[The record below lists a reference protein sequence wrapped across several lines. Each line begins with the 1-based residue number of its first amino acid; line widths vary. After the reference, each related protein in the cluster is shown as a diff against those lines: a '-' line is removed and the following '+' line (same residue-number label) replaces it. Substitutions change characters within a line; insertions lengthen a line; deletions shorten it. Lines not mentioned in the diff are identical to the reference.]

1 MRTWLASLMLSSAV
15 FAADTAVANFQTAM
29 TGNDAGAKKSAAR
42 ALGSKD
48 AGKDAEVL
56 PLLIGAITDRQAG
69 EAATSALQA
78 RTGKTPVGG
87 LYKNGQDPAVTQA
100 AWQGWFEDWKKSQQL
115 KKLEKKDEP
124 QVETAAKPTAAET
137 PRPGS
142 VSEDRVPTS
151 PAADLGKLDRINF
164 KSGGSLLCFIQ
175 SKRTDADGN
184 LLSVRAVHP
193 DGSGEETIAADL
205 ISRIEED
212 IR

>member
-1 MRTWLASLMLSSAV
+1 MRILLASLLLSTAV
-15 FAADTAVANFQTAM
+15 FAADSAVTNFQTAM
-29 TGNDAGAKKSAAR
+29 SGNDAGAKKSAAR

-48 AGKDAEVL
+48 AGKDEDVL
-56 PLLIGAITDRQAG
+56 PILIGAITDRQAG
-69 EAATSALQA
+69 EAATAALQA

-87 LYKNGQDPAVTQA
+87 LYKASQDPAVTKA
-100 AWQGWFEDWKKSQQL
+100 AWQVWFEDWKRSQEL
-115 KKLEKKDEP
+115 KKLEKKDDP
-124 QVETAAKPTAAET
+124 KVVAKPKAADT
-137 PRPGS
+137 PQSSTPTE
-142 VSEDRVPTS
+142 VSVPTA
-151 PAADLGKLDRINF
+151 PAQDLGKLDRINF

-205 ISRIEED
+205 ISRIDED

>member
-1 MRTWLASLMLSSAV
+1 MRTLLASLLFSTAV
-15 FAADTAVANFQTAM
+15 FAADTAVTNFQNAM
-29 TGNDAGAKKSAAR
+29 SGNDAGAKKSAAR

-48 AGKDAEVL
+48 AGKDADVL
-56 PLLIGAITDRQAG
+56 PLLIGAIADRQAG
-69 EAATSALQA
+69 EAATAALQA

-100 AWQGWFEDWKKSQQL
+100 AWQVWFEDWKKSQQI

-124 QVETAAKPTAAET
+124 KAEVETKPVKEETTKPSTPSEATVPTA
-137 PRPGS
+137 
-142 VSEDRVPTS
+142 
-151 PAADLGKLDRINF
+151 PAPDLGKLDRINF

-193 DGSGEETIAADL
+193 DGSGEEIIAADL

>member
-1 MRTWLASLMLSSAV
+1 MRILLVSVLLSSAV
-15 FAADTAVANFQTAM
+15 FAADAVTTFQSAM
-29 TGNDAGAKKSAAR
+29 TANDAGAKKSAAR
-42 ALGSKD
+42 TLASKD
-48 AGKDAEVL
+48 AGKDVVVL
-56 PLLIGAITDRQAG
+56 PLLIAAITDRQAG

-87 LYKNGQDPAVTQA
+87 VYKVGQDPALTQA
-100 AWQGWFEDWKKSQQL
+100 AWQLWFEDWKKTQELKQL
-115 KKLEKKDEP
+115 AKKDDP
-124 QVETAAKPTAAET
+124 QEKTPEKPATVETPKGKAPTEASVPTA
-137 PRPGS
+137 
-142 VSEDRVPTS
+142 